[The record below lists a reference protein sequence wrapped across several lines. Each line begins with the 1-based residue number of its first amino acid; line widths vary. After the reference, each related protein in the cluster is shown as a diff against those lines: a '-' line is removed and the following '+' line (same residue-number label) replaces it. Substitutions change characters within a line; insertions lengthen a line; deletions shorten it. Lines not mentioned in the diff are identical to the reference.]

1 LKNSENMSPHSIIKL
16 AQESSGHFNKIREEF
31 GIEIVSSH
39 SIRDQRGLLNSLEFN
54 DELPFTPMRLF
65 YIQDVPNGLTR
76 GGHAHKH
83 CQQILFSIADECEIS
98 LKKNSTGIRIKLD
111 SPSLGIYVP
120 SAIWADL
127 KFKSQNS
134 LLLVL
139 ASHPYD
145 ELDYLR
151 DYQQFVAY
159 QIENSG
165 EV

>member
-1 LKNSENMSPHSIIKL
+1 MSPYSIIEL
-16 AQESSGHFNKIREEF
+16 AQESSSHLDKIREEF
-31 GIEIVSSH
+31 GIEIVTSH
-39 SIRDQRGLLNSLEFN
+39 SIRDQRGMLSSLEFN
-54 DELPFTPMRLF
+54 DELPFIPMRLF
-65 YIQDVPNGLTR
+65 YVQDVPIGFTR

-98 LKKNSTGIRIKLD
+98 LKKNSASIRIKLD

-120 SAIWADL
+120 STIWADL
-127 KFKSQNS
+127 RFKSQNS

-139 ASHPYD
+139 ASLPYD

-151 DYQQFVAY
+151 DYQEFVAY
-159 QIENSG
+159 QTENSG

>member
-1 LKNSENMSPHSIIKL
+1 MKNSENKNLHSIIEL
-16 AQESSGHFNKIREEF
+16 AQESSGHLEKLREEL
-31 GIEIVSSH
+31 GIEIVTSH
-39 SIRDQRGLLNSLEFN
+39 SIRDQRGMLSSLEFN
-54 DELPFTPMRLF
+54 DELPFTPVRLF
-65 YIQDVPNGLTR
+65 YIQDVPNGFTR

-83 CQQILFSIADECEIS
+83 CQQILFSIAGECEVS
-98 LKKNSTGIRIKLD
+98 LKKNSTSIRIKLD
-111 SPSLGIYVP
+111 SPSLGIYIP

-127 KFKSQNS
+127 KFEPQNS

-145 ELDYLR
+145 PLDYLR
-151 DYQQFVAY
+151 DYQEFVAY